1 LFDDLVPRLRHAP
14 RVESPQLAIEDA
26 DEPMSWLPLQGI
38 KVADFSALLPGP
50 FLTAILADLGA
61 DVVKVEPP
69 RGDSAR
75 SLLPAVFHAAN
86 RNKRSIAL
94 DLKHADAKP
103 VIERLA
109 NWADVVIESNR
120 PGVTARLGIDYAS
133 LCAINPRLVYCSLSG
148 YGQNGP
154 WRDRPGHDIGYVGAS
169 GGLSYPGSWLG
180 KPARSSI
187 PIADMQGGS
196 FGAIAILAALHER
209 GRTGKGAE
217 LDLSLYE
224 AGLFCAALR
233 HGIGQRTDPRAHIW
247 PVNDLF
253 ETADGSVLIL
263 GIVEQHFWENF
274 RAAVKDLAPA
284 LMDAKFDTDAGRRK
298 HGDALSL
305 LLKALFMHKTA
316 RQWHDLLEPL
326 DVPIELPLT
335 PAEASR
341 TEYARA
347 REDVTEIGG
356 ERHVLFPVWV
366 NGGRGG
372 AIKRATPALN
382 ADGAAVLHEL
392 GFARAD
398 IERILG
404 QAGPKGK

>member
-1 LFDDLVPRLRHAP
+1 
-14 RVESPQLAIEDA
+14 
-26 DEPMSWLPLQGI
+26 MSWLPLEGI
-38 KVADFSALLPGP
+38 KVADFSALIPGP
-50 FLTAILADLGA
+50 FSSAILSDLGA
-61 DVVKVEPP
+61 DVIKIEPP

-75 SLLPAVFHAAN
+75 TLLPAVFHAAN

-94 DLKHADAKP
+94 DLKHAQARP

-109 NWADVVIESNR
+109 RWADVVIESNR
-120 PGVTARLGIDYAS
+120 PGVAARLGIDYAS
-133 LCAINPRLVYCSLSG
+133 LSALNPRLIYCSLSG

-154 WRDRPGHDIGYVGAS
+154 WRDKPGHDIGYVGAS

-196 FGAIAILAALHER
+196 FGTIAILAALHER
-209 GRTGKGAE
+209 GSSGRGAE

-233 HGIGQRTDPRAHIW
+233 HGIEEHTDPRAHIW

-253 ETADGSVLIL
+253 ETADGSMLIL

-274 RAAVKDLAPA
+274 RSAVKDLEPA
-284 LMDAKFDTDAGRRK
+284 LADAKFDTDSSRRK
-298 HGDALSL
+298 HGDELSR
-305 LLKALFMHKTA
+305 LLKKLFLKKTA

-326 DVPIELPLT
+326 DVPAELPLT

-341 TEYARA
+341 TGYAEARA
-347 REDVTEIGG
+347 AVVELGG
-356 ERHVLFPVWV
+356 ERHALFPLWA
-366 NGGRGG
+366 NGRRGG
-372 AIKRATPALN
+372 ELRRGTPALN
-382 ADGAAVLHEL
+382 ADGSAILQEL
-392 GFARAD
+392 GFAPD
-398 IERILG
+398 EVERILG
-404 QAGPKGK
+404 SARAKG

>member
-1 LFDDLVPRLRHAP
+1 
-14 RVESPQLAIEDA
+14 
-26 DEPMSWLPLQGI
+26 MSWLPLEGI
-38 KVADFSALLPGP
+38 KVADFSALIPGP
-50 FLTAILADLGA
+50 FSTAILSDLGA
-61 DVVKVEPP
+61 DVIKVEPP
-69 RGDSAR
+69 GGDSGR
-75 SLLPAVFHAAN
+75 NLLPAVFHATN

-94 DLKHADAKP
+94 DLKQADVKP

-109 NWADVVIESNR
+109 RWSDIVIESNR

-133 LCAINPRLVYCSLSG
+133 LSALNPRLIYCSLSG
-148 YGQNGP
+148 FGQNGP
-154 WRDRPGHDIGYVGAS
+154 WRNKPGHDIGYVGAS

-196 FGAIAILAALHER
+196 FGTIAILAALHER

-233 HGIGQRTDPRAHIW
+233 HGIGEHTDPRAHIW

-263 GIVEQHFWENF
+263 GIVEQHFWESF
-274 RAAVKDLAPA
+274 RAAVGDLAPELA
-284 LMDAKFDTDAGRRK
+284 DPKFDTDPSRRK
-298 HGDALSL
+298 HGDELSR
-305 LLKALFMHKTA
+305 LLKKLFLQKTA
-316 RQWHDLLEPL
+316 KQWHELLEPQ
-326 DVPIELPLT
+326 DVPLELPLT

-341 TEYARA
+341 TEFAQA
-347 REDVTEIGG
+347 REAVAEVDG
-356 ERHVLFPVWV
+356 ERHVLFPLWA
-366 NGGRGG
+366 NGRRAGALRRG
-372 AIKRATPALN
+372 TPALN
-382 ADGAAVLHEL
+382 ADGREVLQEL
-392 GFARAD
+392 GFAEDD

-404 QAGPKGK
+404 ATVAREGGRNGHGVG